1 MVFPEILST
10 LELEIGEMDV
20 VERDDEIWG
29 KVSVLFRI
37 VFITV
42 TGWATFWLGKLVQLR
57 C

>member
-20 VERDDEIWG
+20 VERDEIWG